1 MNIQYFHKPDQP
13 TGLLILDDDMYEV
26 SRDAHQP
33 NGVCIY
39 VGPRE
44 DDPDRFRTL
53 ELYGEKADIPAGV
66 VRQIVNIIS
75 QRPGDAAAEA
85 EAERIGYRPH

>member
-1 MNIQYFHKPDQP
+1 MNIQYFHKPDQH
-13 TGLLILDDDMYEV
+13 TGLLILDDHMYEV
-26 SRDAHQP
+26 NAQADQP

-53 ELYGEKADIPAGV
+53 ELYGEKADVPIGV
-66 VRQIVNIIS
+66 VKQIVNLVK
-75 QRPGDAAAEA
+75 
-85 EAERIGYRPH
+85 AEREG